1 MSAGKVG
8 VIRKIDPVFGSLGFL
23 GAGMAHQMY
32 RGSGT
37 QRRNQQRLKAA
48 QERGSRLASEA
59 RQFGR
64 GVKRVAQLPG
74 RAAQGVAQL
83 PGRAAQGVKRLG
95 YELSGGPWE
104 LKPGENQGPNADWYE
119 GEAHGL
125 WTPRRPG
132 GALNPQPSQARWLPE
147 AYAQAP
153 SQGTVGVQ
161 SR

>member
-1 MSAGKVG
+1 MSTGKVG
-8 VIRKIDPVFGSLGFL
+8 VIRKIDP
-23 GAGMAHQMY
+23 GMASQAALIGLSGLYGANTMY
-32 RGSGT
+32 QGSGS

-48 QERGSRLASEA
+48 QAEA